1 VHQLHSSPF
10 ELKDRCA
17 IFFFAVETSGGL
29 GREANDV
36 KMLAKLSGGPMGFT
50 IMRIY
55 QTAAVEVQTAR
66 ANQVYFT
73 KNFAVNA
80 RPLPPSRP

>member
-1 VHQLHSSPF
+1 VISSQGF
-10 ELKDRCA
+10 LDIKTTDRCA
-17 IFFFAVETSGGL
+17 IFFFAA
-29 GREANDV
+29 RNYV

-50 IMRIY
+50 FMRIY
-55 QTAAVEVQTAR
+55 QTLAVEVQTAR